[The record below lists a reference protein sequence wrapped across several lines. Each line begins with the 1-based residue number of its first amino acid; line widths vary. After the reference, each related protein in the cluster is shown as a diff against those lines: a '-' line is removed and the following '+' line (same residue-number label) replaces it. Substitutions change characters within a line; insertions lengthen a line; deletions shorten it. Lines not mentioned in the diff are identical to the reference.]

1 METIKRKT
9 GLRYREMCWINGRPI
24 KSPIFRR
31 KTDCVQWLAKQRSQ
45 KVENELYG
53 DLQKLRQIK
62 TFEEFGQ
69 EWLKSKEAMGITKST
84 LRNYESYLRVHIC
97 PSFRNR
103 DLKTI
108 QKFELENFQLKL
120 KGTHN
125 AKGANLI
132 ITVIKTLFKEALR
145 EGYLVK
151 NPAEFIKKFTEDN
164 VRELYW
170 TRSEIDQFLK
180 ANYLSDLHDL
190 FLVALNTGMRKG
202 ELAGLCWDRVDF
214 SRNVISV
221 TRTRGKNLLQERTKT
236 NIKRVIPMND
246 YTRAVLL
253 ELHKKKSSS
262 SFVFIRPSGEPIDPN
277 HIYRDFG
284 KAQKKAGITNKI
296 TFHDLRH
303 TFASQFVMAGNDLYE
318 LSKILGHTNITMT
331 TRYAHFSP
339 DHLQKSMKAFRLGQ
353 IEMDEKLESNHILTM
368 RTELIKK
375 CVEY

>member
-1 METIKRKT
+1 MEIIKRKS
-9 GLRYREMCWINGRPI
+9 GIRYREMYWLNGQPI

-62 TFEEFGQ
+62 TIEEFGQ

-97 PSFRNR
+97 PTFRNR

-120 KGTHN
+120 KSTHN

-132 ITVIKTLFKEALR
+132 ITVVKTLFKEALR

-151 NPAEFIKKFTEDN
+151 NPAEFIKKFSEDN

-190 FLVALNTGMRKG
+190 F
-202 ELAGLCWDRVDF
+202 RV
-214 SRNVISV
+214 SV
-221 TRTRGKNLLQERTKT
+221 FNSGKQCFLNLL
-236 NIKRVIPMND
+236 V
-246 YTRAVLL
+246 
-253 ELHKKKSSS
+253 
-262 SFVFIRPSGEPIDPN
+262 
-277 HIYRDFG
+277 
-284 KAQKKAGITNKI
+284 
-296 TFHDLRH
+296 
-303 TFASQFVMAGNDLYE
+303 
-318 LSKILGHTNITMT
+318 
-331 TRYAHFSP
+331 
-339 DHLQKSMKAFRLGQ
+339 
-353 IEMDEKLESNHILTM
+353 
-368 RTELIKK
+368 
-375 CVEY
+375 